1 MEVLLLSL
9 VFLLISFVGYILD
22 KKILNPLFITPFLW
36 GVLLF
41 LFEVIPH
48 SLYALQEQFL
58 WAISLWVFSFFV
70 GGLLCF
76 RMKMRGQINLYH
88 PKIFTIYYYM
98 VLVFAPLALITLIL
112 EAIKV
117 GPEYFFLRLRLI
129 NTGLDEDD
137 TFSLGVLGYVFNFA
151 NVVCLLFTF
160 YYEKISKF
168 RYYIVLLLAFLLGV
182 ITLARTS
189 LVILT
194 IGIFVILYFKNVLRK
209 KHYMYF
215 LWGFVLFMIM
225 ITLMRSS
232 HETES
237 LNVSDTLAIYLF
249 AGMPAFDTLKYLPNE
264 DFGAYTLRFFYA
276 VGNAFGGDYEVKNP
290 ILPYAYVPMPTN
302 LYTVMFPFY
311 KDYEYMG
318 VALFGGLYG
327 GIYTILHKLSSKKNI
342 LFIVM
347 YAMFFPYLL
356 LQFMGDF
363 LVINTSTNLQIVIF
377 LLIPYFL
384 KLKR

>member
-9 VFLLISFVGYILD
+9 VFLLMSFVGYVLD

-36 GVLLF
+36 GGLLF
-41 LFEVIPH
+41 LFEVLPH

-58 WAISLWVFSFFV
+58 WAICIWVFSFFV

-76 RMKMRGQINLYH
+76 RMKIGGQLNLYNS
-88 PKIFTIYYYM
+88 KIFTIYYYI
-98 VLVFAPLALITLIL
+98 VLIFAPLALITLIL

-160 YYEKISKF
+160 YYERISKY
-168 RYYIVLLLAFLLGV
+168 RYYIVLLLAFLLGI

-189 LVILT
+189 LVVLT

-215 LWGFVLFMIM
+215 LGGLVLFMII

-249 AGMPAFDTLKYLPNE
+249 AGMPAFDTLEYFPNE

-276 VGNAFGGDYEVKNP
+276 VGNAFGGNYEVKKT
-290 ILPYAYVPMPTN
+290 ILEYVYIPNPTN
-302 LYTVMFPFY
+302 VYTVMQPFFQDFGY
-311 KDYEYMG
+311 LGILVFGFFYGLIYFFLYRNSTKGSAIFIILY
-318 VALFGGLYG
+318 AL
-327 GIYTILHKLSSKKNI
+327 ILPS
-342 LFIVM
+342 
-347 YAMFFPYLL
+347 LL
-356 LQFMGDF
+356 LQFFGEYIF
-363 LVINTSTNLQIVIF
+363 QNLSSFIQYTICII
-377 LLIPYFL
+377 IPYFL
-384 KLKR
+384 SFKR